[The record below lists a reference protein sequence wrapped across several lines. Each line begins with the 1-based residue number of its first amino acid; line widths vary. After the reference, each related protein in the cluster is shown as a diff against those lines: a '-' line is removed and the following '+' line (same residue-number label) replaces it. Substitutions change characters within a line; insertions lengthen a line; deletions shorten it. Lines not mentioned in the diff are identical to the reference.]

1 MGFSAIIRGEHDL
14 VITLLE
20 GLITN
25 EQLPAYYR
33 GRLDD
38 GTLYPG
44 VRELVDGRRIDEFGV
59 DAMGQRAL
67 VELLSSHRERLEGIR
82 WAFIA
87 SHPVAYGM
95 FRMFEAQKS
104 DLPFETAVF
113 EDHAAAAAWLGV
125 PEEAVQTASEG
136 NHR

>member
-1 MGFSAIIRGEHDL
+1 MAFSATIREEHGL
-14 VITLLE
+14 VITRPH
-20 GLITN
+20 GRITN
-25 EQLPAYYR
+25 AELPAYYR
-33 GRLDD
+33 GRLQA

-44 VRELVDGRRIDEFGV
+44 LRELVDGRDIEEFDV
-59 DAMGQRAL
+59 DAAGQRAL
-67 VELLSSHRERLEGIR
+67 VDLLAEHRERLEGVR

-113 EDHAAAAAWLGV
+113 GDEGDAAEWLGV
-125 PEEAVQTASEG
+125 PLEALAI
-136 NHR
+136 R